1 MVMRY
6 FGAAESCW
14 RLLGFPLYYST
25 PSVMMLP
32 LHLEGEQRVAFRPG
46 TEARRAQ
53 APPVSGLHEWLN
65 FCRNPVH
72 TARAP
77 LPAGWLD
84 LTYIQF
90 PSYFSYQPRR
100 GWQALP
106 SGNRR
111 FRPVG
116 RLPQVSVQHE
126 EELFYLRVLLCHI
139 TAGQVQEIL
148 GRLGPYEVP
157 SVSHL
162 MNGYESFKEA
172 CQDRGLANDDS
183 EWQMAIAEAAET
195 SSYSRHVLDLLAY
208 ILVWNSPS
216 NPHSLFERAW
226 TSIACSPNTAD
237 GNPRMLSAVVRYD
250 VNMTAVRRLSAWII
264 VMDELLASGVTD
276 SEARL
281 RLPTLS
287 QAESEVVEH
296 LRESPA
302 RNQRLIEEERN
313 YNAGR
318 ERDQFARMYGEMN
331 EEQRSFVDA
340 FVSAFEHAGT
350 AEELSQHPD
359 PEWPG
364 FVAFLSAYAGCGKT
378 FVERA
383 LCHYVRGRSSIVLAC
398 AATGIASLL
407 LDGGTTLH
415 SRLKAPLTV
424 SADDPSSTRL
434 GINMRSM
441 EASLV
446 REAKVLL
453 MDEAVMFRWALIEAV
468 DRSFREIRGIADK
481 PFGGVL
487 VVMGGDFR
495 QTLPIER
502 HAQRA
507 QTVEMCVSR
516 WPAWMAALHSS
527 VGGGVSVNEYMLATN
542 LRAERL
548 AREAPTDGERSR
560 IRRWARWL
568 ERLGDGELGGAEDEG
583 GEADLSEWP
592 ELCHPVR
599 NVAGVQAM
607 LRDVYDCPD
616 AELGSQTADFW
627 SQRAIVTPRHVCVDY
642 LNELMLARLPGD
654 EIELTSAD
662 VVDLDDRGGA
672 EITSDFLNAQNPAG
686 MPPHALKLKLNAVV
700 ILLRNLDRRRGLV
713 NGTRLQVED
722 VRNNRLLRCRIL
734 TGARKGQTCVI
745 PRIKLKPSTS
755 NLPVNW
761 YRVQF
766 PVKLAYAMSTCPCS
780 SPPRACTRFPCP
792 PCYHQTARRC
802 SFSPARCAQQ
812 LINRKVRR
820 STGSRYFSPVWSPT
834 WEGMAL

>member
-1 MVMRY
+1 M
-6 FGAAESCW
+6 
-14 RLLGFPLYYST
+14 
-25 PSVMMLP
+25 
-32 LHLEGEQRVAFRPG
+32 
-46 TEARRAQ
+46 
-53 APPVSGLHEWLN
+53 
-65 FCRNPVH
+65 
-72 TARAP
+72 
-77 LPAGWLD
+77 
-84 LTYIQF
+84 
-90 PSYFSYQPRR
+90 
-100 GWQALP
+100 
-106 SGNRR
+106 
-111 FRPVG
+111 
-116 RLPQVSVQHE
+116 
-126 EELFYLRVLLCHI
+126 
-139 TAGQVQEIL
+139 
-148 GRLGPYEVP
+148 
-157 SVSHL
+157 
-162 MNGYESFKEA
+162 
-172 CQDRGLANDDS
+172 
-183 EWQMAIAEAAET
+183 
-195 SSYSRHVLDLLAY
+195 
-208 ILVWNSPS
+208 
-216 NPHSLFERAW
+216 
-226 TSIACSPNTAD
+226 
-237 GNPRMLSAVVRYD
+237 
-250 VNMTAVRRLSAWII
+250 
-264 VMDELLASGVTD
+264 
-276 SEARL
+276 
-281 RLPTLS
+281 
-287 QAESEVVEH
+287 
-296 LRESPA
+296 
-302 RNQRLIEEERN
+302 
-313 YNAGR
+313 
-318 ERDQFARMYGEMN
+318 
-331 EEQRSFVDA
+331 
-340 FVSAFEHAGT
+340 
-350 AEELSQHPD
+350 
-359 PEWPG
+359 
-364 FVAFLSAYAGCGKT
+364 
-378 FVERA
+378 
-383 LCHYVRGRSSIVLAC
+383 
-398 AATGIASLL
+398 
-407 LDGGTTLH
+407 
-415 SRLKAPLTV
+415 
-424 SADDPSSTRL
+424 
-434 GINMRSM
+434 
-441 EASLV
+441 
-446 REAKVLL
+446 
-453 MDEAVMFRWALIEAV
+453 
-468 DRSFREIRGIADK
+468 
-481 PFGGVL
+481 
-487 VVMGGDFR
+487 
-495 QTLPIER
+495 
-502 HAQRA
+502 
-507 QTVEMCVSR
+507 SR

-527 VGGGVSVNEYMLATN
+527 VGGGVSVNEYTLATN

-766 PVKLAYAMSTCPCS
+766 PVKLAYAMSTCPCR